1 MPPTA
6 RGSCLRGRAL
16 RITEMNDERKELPD
30 EDVRRSVPRKK
41 SGQSTEREGLRVDR
55 ATNRAAAGAATSTG
69 QLYDSELMEEG
80 LPLVLRS

>member
-16 RITEMNDERKELPD
+16 RINEMNDERKELPD

-55 ATNRAAAGAATSTG
+55 ATNRAAGAAATST
-69 QLYDSELMEEG
+69 ELCNIGLTEEG